1 MLMEGKMEVVSVFFF
16 FVCLFCFFGRGGGL
30 FHVLVFFAHA
40 WQQFVFF

>member
-1 MLMEGKMEVVSVFFF
+1 MLMEGKMEVVSGFF
-16 FVCLFCFFGRGGGL
+16 CLFAYFVFSGGGRL

>member
-16 FVCLFCFFGRGGGL
+16 LFAYFVFSGGGRL

>member
-16 FVCLFCFFGRGGGL
+16 CLLILFFREGGGL